1 MKKNNK
7 NSNHGINHWKLQR
20 LSAVVI
26 IPLVFWFVISLLFT
40 MSSSYLQTIEWF
52 MSPINS
58 CLMII
63 LFVGIFYHSAM
74 GLQVVIEDYISNI
87 RLRNIIL
94 NLSKIFLLILAL
106 ISITS
111 VLKIVFF

>member
-1 MKKNNK
+1 MEKKNN

-26 IPLVFWFVISLLFT
+26 IPLVFWFLISLLFS
-40 MSSSYLQTIEWF
+40 MSSSYLETIEWF

-87 RLRNIIL
+87 KLRT
-94 NLSKIFLLILAL
+94 IFLNISRSALLAL
-106 ISITS
+106 AIISISS
-111 VLKIVFF
+111 VLKILFF